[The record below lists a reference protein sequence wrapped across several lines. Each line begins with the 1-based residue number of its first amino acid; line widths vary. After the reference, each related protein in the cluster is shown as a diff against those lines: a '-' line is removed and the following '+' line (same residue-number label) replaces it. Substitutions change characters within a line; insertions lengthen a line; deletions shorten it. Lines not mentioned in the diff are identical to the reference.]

1 MIVSDDF
8 DFTPDEEEEEMHL
21 ARLCSLDRLE
31 NLSVAAAD
39 FFGHLL
45 FRLDLV
51 PSANLLYS
59 RTGQY

>member
-45 FRLDLV
+45 FRLDPV
-51 PSANLLYS
+51 TETFSA
-59 RTGQY
+59 